1 VWTALRASQAARGRQ
16 PDTTDTTRVAAAA
29 ARFIAATPSRLA
41 LLPMEDALAL
51 EDQPN
56 LPGTVDEYPNWRRR
70 YPTEAATMLD
80 GADVRA
86 RLQALARRDEP

>member
-1 VWTALRASQAARGRQ
+1 
-16 PDTTDTTRVAAAA
+16 
-29 ARFIAATPSRLA
+29 
-41 LLPMEDALAL
+41 MEDALAL